1 MEDRRRAAVRHRS
14 RRGTHRARAPGDDSH
29 HGVEHVM
36 SVDEAQNWRR
46 HVGGR
51 AGELLGVARVNG
63 SAERIREPCKAWS
76 KILRLF
82 RNRCSSDRILHEC
95 TCEGRSVYGYLEGLT
110 LTARPCRKRL
120 SIFLPFWNNR
130 PA

>member
-76 KILRLF
+76 KISDFSEIDAPRTAFCMNARAKGGQYTVTLR
-82 RNRCSSDRILHEC
+82 
-95 TCEGRSVYGYLEGLT
+95 V
-110 LTARPCRKRL
+110 
-120 SIFLPFWNNR
+120 
-130 PA
+130 